1 MSRTTVSR
9 LVVTV
14 SAVLGV
20 ANAVSI
26 GTKLASYGVPLS
38 LIVAC
43 ALACLA
49 TTVWVV
55 GTVVDR
61 FGTTTYR
68 CSDPDCSFTVRVKY
82 VDAAENRRW
91 QETTAEHPAH
101 LYRH

>member
-1 MSRTTVSR
+1 MSRKTVSR

-26 GTKLASYGVPLS
+26 GSKLAAYDVPLS
-38 LIVAC
+38 LIVSC

-55 GTVVDR
+55 ELLTR
-61 FGTTTYR
+61 AFASTTYR
-68 CSDPDCSFTVRVKY
+68 CPDPACSFTVRVQH

-91 QETTAEHPAH
+91 QETAAEHPTH
-101 LYRH
+101 LYRV

>member
-26 GTKLASYGVPLS
+26 GTKLAAYGVPLS

-55 GTVVDR
+55 ELLIKA
-61 FGTTTYR
+61 FASTTYR
-68 CSDPDCSFTVRVKY
+68 CPDPACDFTVRIRH

-91 QETTAEHPAH
+91 QETAAEHPAH